1 MSDLMFGVVELLSDS
16 WIALAGV
23 GGGSSKEQCEGARCL
38 IEDLFSEVGD
48 GLWHLKNIDGHN

>member
-48 GLWHLKNIDGHN
+48 GL